1 MTSIQPAVR
10 GQRERTSL
18 TPAKLFIGGL
28 SRNTTTKHL
37 RDHFARYGRILDCVA
52 MRQPD
57 GRPRG
62 FGYVTLDS
70 PAAADRC
77 LAEPQYVDGRQLDM
91 KRAVP
96 EGAGEMPTARLHPG
110 KGKATNSTPPP
121 VSMADFDLGYGWPRA
136 LPADCLDLLT
146 TSANAAPLSG
156 SLFPSQENE
165 GKSRPTLGNIT
176 NVINR
181 QDAAKD
187 AKPLKAGPVH
197 TSPALDAE
205 NAFGRAERKSTKK
218 GLQVM
223 DEEYLLRGLL
233 STTPQPATKAKVPG
247 LSANAPVFVPSQEN
261 KGKPPR
267 PALGNITN
275 VLNLAKDAKPLKAGP
290 LHTAPLDF
298 FPRHGDEAWVDSS
311 DDENLYFR
319 LPPPGLAPPPGLTL
333 QFPEESSAPGLSA
346 LLSTTP
352 QLLSPMEILGRFLPS
367 EVSWHNPP
375 ASPTATAKNTATIAT
390 QTADGAEPEISRED
404 LLRLRS
410 AGGEAGL
417 KAMVLP

>member
-187 AKPLKAGPVH
+187 AKPLKAGP
-197 TSPALDAE
+197 
-205 NAFGRAERKSTKK
+205 
-218 GLQVM
+218 
-223 DEEYLLRGLL
+223 
-233 STTPQPATKAKVPG
+233 
-247 LSANAPVFVPSQEN
+247 
-261 KGKPPR
+261 
-267 PALGNITN
+267 
-275 VLNLAKDAKPLKAGP
+275 

-311 DDENLYFR
+311 DDENLYLR